1 LAALVFSGADAAK
14 KRCIKTAGDEPAVF
28 CYHSYNIG
36 MKTKTGFSKE
46 ALATIDKERILGIHA
61 GGDSTHKV
69 IGIWA
74 VVVDGRVFVR
84 SYKLKK
90 GGWWGTLVKNP
101 QGEIFPAKRKRGI
114 KIRAVQVKSEKMKDL
129 VSKAYK
135 EKYNTPGSVGYVS
148 EMSFS
153 PSRDATIEFVAE

>member
-1 LAALVFSGADAAK
+1 
-14 KRCIKTAGDEPAVF
+14 
-28 CYHSYNIG
+28 

-46 ALATIDKERILGIHA
+46 VIAIIDKERILGIRA
-61 GGDSTHKV
+61 GADSTHKA

-90 GGWWGTLVKNP
+90 GGWWGTFVKDP

-114 KIRAVQVKSEKMKDL
+114 KVRAVQVKSEKVKDA
-129 VSKAYK
+129 VSAAYK
-135 EKYNTPGSVGYVS
+135 EKYNTPGSVGYVA
-148 EMSFS
+148 EMSVS
-153 PSRDATIEFVAE
+153 PSKDATIEFVEK